1 MKELKRYVFI
11 NTHYNGNVV
20 STLEFSFREVKGEYK
35 IYRREVYENKMS
47 SDPRKPATFK
57 FFRYCK
63 PEKIDEVIDEHY
75 KLLNMVG
82 YTKVE

>member
-1 MKELKRYVFI
+1 MKEIKRYVFV
-11 NTHYNGNVV
+11 NTHYNNNVV
-20 STLEFSFREVKGEYK
+20 SILEFSFREVKGEYR

-47 SDPRKPATFK
+47 SDTRKPTTFK
-57 FFRYCK
+57 FFRKCE
-63 PEKIDEVIDEHY
+63 PEKIEEVINEHY